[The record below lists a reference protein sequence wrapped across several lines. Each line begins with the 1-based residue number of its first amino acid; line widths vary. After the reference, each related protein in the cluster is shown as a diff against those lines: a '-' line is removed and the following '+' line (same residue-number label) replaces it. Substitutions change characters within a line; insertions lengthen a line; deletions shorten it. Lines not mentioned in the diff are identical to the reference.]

1 MLRCPQTLRVTAVTS
16 VWVILAL
23 FFAATDLMAA
33 TFLVTNTDD
42 SGPGSLRQA
51 ILDANANTGADDIA
65 FLIPGGG
72 VHTITLASA
81 LPNIYWVTIDGYT
94 QPGAKPNT
102 LATGTDAV
110 LLIEVNG
117 ANLPNFTAT
126 IKLGINANN
135 GVGGSAVIRG
145 LVINGDV
152 EITSQS
158 SSNRVV
164 GCYIGTN
171 AAGTAVAGPR
181 GSVRMSGSSIVGNTI
196 GGVTPADRNVI
207 ASGVGV
213 VGIAFPRPSSNSIEG
228 NYVGV
233 SADGQSFLKPDA
245 VVSIGQAEYNYIGG
259 PLPAA
264 GNVIAGSVGLGANNC
279 VVQNN
284 RIGTNASGMVA
295 SPAAGGVSL
304 SGSSHDFSTASN
316 NSVTQNII
324 VSSIVVNFVPPV
336 SAAIS
341 LSRAVNNTIKAN
353 LIGVGADG
361 KTRLGSRSHGVIFRD
376 FSGSNTVGGLNP
388 GDGNI
393 IAFDGPN
400 QISTEPQAPA
410 GITDAG
416 SAGTL
421 GKNFINGNSISG
433 NGGLGIDL
441 VANGVTPNDA
451 GDTDGIQN
459 YPVLSSATFANG
471 TVRVIG
477 SLNSLSNT
485 SFHIEFFG
493 NDSADPSGYGQGQS
507 YLGFTNVTTDGNG
520 NASFDVTFPVPASST
535 AISSTATGPTGT
547 SEFSAAIFTKLLNI
561 ATRANVQ
568 AGENLTI
575 GGFIITGTDAK
586 KLLLRGIGP
595 SLKVNGVPLAGRLQD
610 PIIGLYDSSGALLAE
625 NADWKDSQ
633 EAAIQQTGLAPSDDR
648 EAALLTTLP
657 SAAAYTVQLRGQ
669 NGTTGIGVI
678 EVYDL
683 APSGSQ
689 LANISTRG
697 FVGGGNNVMIGGFI
711 VGNSNGTVRIVA
723 RAIGPSLTAAGV
735 SNPLPDPVLELHDS
749 NGAIIATNDNW
760 KETQQADLQNSG
772 LAPVD
777 DAESAMLTTLQPGA
791 YTAIVSGKNQGTGI
805 ALVEIYQ
812 LR

>member
-1 MLRCPQTLRVTAVTS
+1 MTS
-16 VWVILAL
+16 IWVILAL

-81 LPNIYWVTIDGYT
+81 LPNIYQVTIDGYT
-94 QPGAKPNT
+94 QPGAKPN
-102 LATGTDAV
+102 LLQSGTDAI

-117 ANLPNFTAT
+117 ANLPIGIAT
-126 IKLGINANN
+126 LPLGVGNM
-135 GVGGSAVIRG
+135 GVGGGGVIRG

-152 EITSQS
+152 SILT
-158 SSNRVV
+158 SSNRVS
-164 GCYIGTN
+164 GCYVGTN
-171 AAGTAVAGPR
+171 AAGSALAGTR
-181 GSVRMSGSSIVGNTI
+181 GFINISGISTNSNTVG
-196 GGVTPADRNVI
+196 GMTPADRNII
-207 ASGVGV
+207 ANGAGVTGD
-213 VGIAFPRPSSNSIEG
+213 AFPRPSGNGIQG

-233 SADGQSFLKPDA
+233 SADGQSFIKPTA
-245 VVSIGQAEYNYIGG
+245 SIGIVQSDNNVIGG
-259 PLPAA
+259 PVLAA
-264 GNVIAGSVGLGANNC
+264 GNVIAGGVGLGSANNC
-279 VVQNN
+279 LVQNN
-284 RIGTNASGMVA
+284 RIGTDASGMVA
-295 SPAAGGVSL
+295 SSAASGISL
-304 SGSSHDFSTASN
+304 GGSSHNFSTATN

-324 VSSIVVNFVPPV
+324 INSIIVNSPPVPV
-336 SAAIS
+336 SAAVR
-341 LSRAVNNTIKAN
+341 LSRTNSNTINAN

-361 KTRLGSRSHGVIFRD
+361 KTRLGSQSHGISLRD
-376 FSGSNTVGGLNP
+376 FAGSNTIGGLNP

-393 IAFDGPN
+393 IVFDGPN
-400 QISTEPQAPA
+400 QTSTDPQAPA

-416 SAGTL
+416 SL
-421 GKNFINGNSISG
+421 GSPGLNFINGNSISG

-441 VANGVTPNDA
+441 AANGVTPNDA
-451 GDTDGIQN
+451 GDADGVQN

-471 TVRVIG
+471 TVRVTG
-477 SLNSLSNT
+477 LLNSLAST
-485 SFHIEFFG
+485 SFRVEFFG

-547 SEFSAAIFTKLLNI
+547 SEFSATIFTKLLNI

-575 GGFIITGTDAK
+575 GGFIITGTDPK

-610 PIIGLYDSSGALLAE
+610 PIIDLYDSSGALLAE

-657 SAAAYTVQLRGQ
+657 SAAYTVQLRGQ

-697 FVGGGNNVMIGGFI
+697 LVGGGNNVMIGGFI

-805 ALVEIYQ
+805 ALVEVYQ